1 MLQSVSGME
10 ARLAAVLLELGKQ
23 SELHRAAEKKKQQL
37 QNKMQTLE
45 SELFTAGV
53 SKDEQ
58 SRERQHV
65 RSHRYNILTTLL
77 QIQVLDYLHT

>member
-1 MLQSVSGME
+1 MLQSVTEME
-10 ARLAAVLLELGKQ
+10 SRLAALLQELGRQ
-23 SELHRAAEKKKQQL
+23 SELRRAAEQREQQL

-58 SRERQHV
+58 SHDKQQVSAQH
-65 RSHRYNILTTLL
+65 S
-77 QIQVLDYLHT
+77 

>member
-1 MLQSVSGME
+1 MHMLQSVTGME
-10 ARLAAVLLELGKQ
+10 ARLAAVLQELSRQ
-23 SELHRAAEKKKQQL
+23 SELHRAVMQREQQL

-58 SRERQHV
+58 SHEKQ
-65 RSHRYNILTTLL
+65 
-77 QIQVLDYLHT
+77 QVS